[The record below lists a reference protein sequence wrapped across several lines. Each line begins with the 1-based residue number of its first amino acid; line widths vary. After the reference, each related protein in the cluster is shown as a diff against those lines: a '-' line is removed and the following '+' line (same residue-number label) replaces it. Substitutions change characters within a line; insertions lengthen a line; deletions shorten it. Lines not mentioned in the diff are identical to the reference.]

1 MVACARVS
9 LTAHLKLDSREIEPG
24 DVFVAC
30 PGLSSDG
37 RLYIEKALAL
47 GASAILFEAPASEAV
62 EAAAAQAPMLPV
74 TGLRALLGELGDTW
88 YGRPSAARRGGR
100 DGHQRQNVVRAMDR
114 PRAEPQ

>member
-1 MVACARVS
+1 MSAKGFLSSPAATVEQAVAWLHSRVS

-47 GASAILFEAPASEAV
+47 GASAVLFEAPATAAI
-62 EAAAAQAPMLPV
+62 EAAVA
-74 TGLRALLGELGDTW
+74 
-88 YGRPSAARRGGR
+88 
-100 DGHQRQNVVRAMDR
+100 
-114 PRAEPQ
+114 